1 MSSRG
6 IASWIG
12 VVGSGLQLVGS
23 VMTLS
28 SLLSATRTVPQRARA
43 LLGALWRSPKSRVA
57 AALSDLNE
65 EDQSRVLQGVAV
77 LALGY
82 LLALASQIWLILL
95 GS

>member
-57 AALSDLNE
+57 AALSDLND